1 MHIDLVGPLPQSQ
14 RFTHLLTCVDRFTR
28 WTEVISLSS
37 ITAEA
42 VARAFMSGWISRFG
56 IPDTVVTD
64 RGAQFESHF
73 WSSLSVLLG
82 VKHAHT
88 TAYHP
93 QANGMVK
100 RFHRQLKASLRAAES
115 SSWINSLP
123 LVMLGINTALKEDV
137 RCTAAEMVY
146 GSSLR
151 LPGEFFTPS
160 PATELDPSSYVSRL
174 KLCMRHMQPSPLSQS
189 TRSSFVSDQLTTC
202 THVFV
207 RHDAVRKPLR
217 PPYDGPY
224 LVLERHAKYFLLDI
238 DSRRKSASI
247 DRLKPAHLE
256 MSSTDAVASFST
268 DSSKHP
274 THPQH
279 PPSLPHPSYP

>member
-1 MHIDLVGPLPQSQ
+1 
-14 RFTHLLTCVDRFTR
+14 
-28 WTEVISLSS
+28 
-37 ITAEA
+37 
-42 VARAFMSGWISRFG
+42 MSGWISRFG
-56 IPDTVVTD
+56 IPDTVITD

-88 TAYHP
+88 TANHP
-93 QANGMVK
+93 QANGMVGTVPS
-100 RFHRQLKASLRAAES
+100 H
-115 SSWINSLP
+115 SWMDSLP
-123 LVMLGINTALKEDV
+123 LVMLGIRTALKEDV

-146 GSSLR
+146 GSSLQ

-174 KLCMRHMQPSPLSQS
+174 KLCMRQMQPSPPSQS

-224 LVLERHAKYFLLDI
+224 LVLERHDKYFLL
-238 DSRRKSASI
+238 
-247 DRLKPAHLE
+247 H
-256 MSSTDAVASFST
+256 
-268 DSSKHP
+268 
-274 THPQH
+274 
-279 PPSLPHPSYP
+279 